1 MDGQAP
7 SPLMHT
13 PIQRPYPYHPNAQFP
28 YTQQQPYPS
37 PLSTN
42 PTRPLHTPHPY
53 NPQQRPIHPLPNG
66 HSPKFPMTPP
76 YPPYLNGPIQ
86 TPPPSSSGSEALPS
100 NQIHIMQTTPQAVM
114 LRSNSTLSTTS
125 TNRPPPLS
133 NGPSPAVEEV
143 IVDMSD
149 QYDMYP
155 AQQAQMRQVVA
166 GPRMGMDQV
175 QARAVVNATRPN
187 EMDGVPRQ
195 MVVSQQ
201 IPIPNA
207 SPSTGVIPA
216 SESGM
221 GNLWQSMLFCSFHLC
236 FHVFAFARY
245 SYQTIAMEFL
255 LFSPL
260 SPIPTAQIDITN
272 RDDVLGTP
280 SQSTIDS
287 LFNTLAAVTGNAT
300 TCDVEI
306 DQTLIDRPLGE
317 GTGLRV
323 VANFLEGLGAM
334 QSRGLE
340 DWLSFIISHFE
351 NNSRFQLV
359 LTGEQFQMFDVPTTY
374 LPRFFLSLPSSPSII
389 LTDPIESL
397 PSTEET
403 MVLCPDME
411 WRCGAKSWKGAL
423 NMVVGRRG
431 KIEKMD
437 VVLGNKNDEGE
448 MFLKGA
454 LRVLKMAQEMESFA
468 LVMRLAQQEN
478 LPPREALQQFIQEE

>member
-100 NQIHIMQTTPQAVM
+100 NHIHIMQTTPQAVM

-149 QYDMYP
+149 QCDMYP
-155 AQQAQMRQVVA
+155 AQQAQMRQVVV
-166 GPRMGMDQV
+166 GPRMGMDRV

-207 SPSTGVIPA
+207 LPSTGVIPA
-216 SESGM
+216 SDSGM
-221 GNLWQSMLFCSFHLC
+221 GNLWQ
-236 FHVFAFARY
+236 
-245 SYQTIAMEFL
+245 
-255 LFSPL
+255 
-260 SPIPTAQIDITN
+260 
-272 RDDVLGTP
+272 
-280 SQSTIDS
+280 
-287 LFNTLAAVTGNAT
+287 
-300 TCDVEI
+300 
-306 DQTLIDRPLGE
+306 RPLGE

-334 QSRGLE
+334 QNKGLE

-397 PSTEET
+397 PSAEET

>member
-1 MDGQAP
+1 MDPPEATNGALDGDSTDGTDGSGLLPSDGGGGELPDGGAGCVGETEHGEDGDEMECMEVKEKCRKEDVRSEVRLPFALIVVPRCLVATKTRFVTIIHLMDGQAP

-13 PIQRPYPYHPNAQFP
+13 PVQRPYPYHPNAPFP

-100 NQIHIMQTTPQAVM
+100 NHIHIMQTTPQAVM

-155 AQQAQMRQVVA
+155 AQQAQMRQVVV

-175 QARAVVNATRPN
+175 QARAVVNAARPN
-187 EMDGVPRQ
+187 EMDGLPRQ

-201 IPIPNA
+201 IPIPNT

-216 SESGM
+216 SDSGM
-221 GNLWQSMLFCSFHLC
+221 GNLWQ
-236 FHVFAFARY
+236 R
-245 SYQTIAMEFL
+245 
-255 LFSPL
+255 
-260 SPIPTAQIDITN
+260 
-272 RDDVLGTP
+272 
-280 SQSTIDS
+280 
-287 LFNTLAAVTGNAT
+287 
-300 TCDVEI
+300 
-306 DQTLIDRPLGE
+306 
-317 GTGLRV
+317 
-323 VANFLEGLGAM
+323 
-334 QSRGLE
+334 
-340 DWLSFIISHFE
+340 
-351 NNSRFQLV
+351 
-359 LTGEQFQMFDVPTTY
+359 
-374 LPRFFLSLPSSPSII
+374 
-389 LTDPIESL
+389 
-397 PSTEET
+397 
-403 MVLCPDME
+403 
-411 WRCGAKSWKGAL
+411 
-423 NMVVGRRG
+423 
-431 KIEKMD
+431 
-437 VVLGNKNDEGE
+437 
-448 MFLKGA
+448 
-454 LRVLKMAQEMESFA
+454 
-468 LVMRLAQQEN
+468 
-478 LPPREALQQFIQEE
+478 